1 MHTKRSQMPKSWPV
15 PRKTKT
21 KRFVAMPNHAKGSSL
36 NLLVILRDI
45 LKFAKTRKEAKHILH
60 NGDVKVNGK
69 TRRAEEFPVQILDT
83 VSLEK
88 INKYYRLEIVNRKFS
103 LVEIK
108 KSEVE
113 TKIVKIIGKITLEK
127 NKIQMNLADGTN
139 MLSKVK
145 FNLGDSAVLNTAK
158 NTVEKVLPLKQKAKV
173 EIIAGKHAGEKGEIV
188 EIIQLSREKVY
199 KIKLEKGEVSLPFKT
214 VLVIG

>member
-1 MHTKRSQMPKSWPV
+1 MVKLKYKYAIGCLIQWYEVEMVEEYLQSVKNALKRIENKE
-15 PRKTKT
+15 
-21 KRFVAMPNHAKGSSL
+21 N
-36 NLLVILRDI
+36 VIVDLY
-45 LKFAKTRKEAKHILH
+45 FNMSTA
-60 NGDVKVNGK
+60 
-69 TRRAEEFPVQILDT
+69 
-83 VSLEK
+83 LEK
-88 INKYYRLEIVNRKFS
+88 IDKYYRLEIVNRRFLLK
-103 LVEIK
+103 EIK

-113 TKIVKIIGKITLEK
+113 TKIVKIIGKITLGK

-173 EIIAGKHAGEKGEIV
+173 EIISGKHAGEKGEV
-188 EIIQLSREKVY
+188 SEIIQLSREKVY